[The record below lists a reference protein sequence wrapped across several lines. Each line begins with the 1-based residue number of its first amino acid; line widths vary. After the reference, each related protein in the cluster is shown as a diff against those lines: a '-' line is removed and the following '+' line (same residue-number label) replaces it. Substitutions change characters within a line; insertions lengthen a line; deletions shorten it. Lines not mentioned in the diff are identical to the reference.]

1 MSTVL
6 IVDDQEV
13 AREALQV
20 FFDAQG
26 ATCLAAA
33 ESEAALKALAERQ
46 PDLVFLDIK
55 LDGSRLDGLQILEE
69 AGKLPHRAKMKIV
82 MVTGYP
88 DPETEAKAKALG
100 ADGFLVKPVG
110 IEKLVELFKQVGG

>member
-1 MSTVL
+1 MATVL

-33 ESEAALKALAERQ
+33 NSDEALKALTERQ
-46 PDLVFLDIK
+46 PDLVFLDIR
-55 LDGSRLDGLQILEE
+55 LDGSRLDGLGILEE
-69 AGKLPHRAKMKIV
+69 AGKLPNRSKMKIV
-82 MVTGYP
+82 MVTGFP
-88 DPETEAKAKALG
+88 DPETQDKAKALG
-100 ADGFLVKPVG
+100 ADDFLVKPVLL
-110 IEKLVELFKQVGG
+110 EKLVELFKQISG

>member
-1 MSTVL
+1 MATVL

-13 AREALQV
+13 AREAIQF

-26 ATCLAAA
+26 ATCLGAANSD
-33 ESEAALKALAERQ
+33 EALKAMAEGQ
-46 PDLVFLDIK
+46 PDLVFLDIR
-55 LDGSRLDGLQILEE
+55 LDGSRMDGLQILEE
-69 AGKLPHRAKMKIV
+69 AGKMPHRPKMKIV

-110 IEKLVELFKQVGG
+110 IDKLMELFKQIGG